1 MKTQFIVLIVAI
13 VFLQLLSQSEAIF
26 SAIAGLLSNLLG
38 KRDLRHLDLDQFD
51 DMFDQPEISAA
62 DMKFLQDLL
71 R

>member
-1 MKTQFIVLIVAI
+1 MKTQFVVLMVAI
-13 VFLQLLSQSEAIF
+13 VFLQLLSQSEAIV
-26 SAIAGLLSNLLG
+26 GLVSTLMKLFG
-38 KRDLRHLDLDQFD
+38 KRDLRNLDFDQFD

>member
-1 MKTQFIVLIVAI
+1 MKTQFVVLLVAI
-13 VFLQLLSQSEAIF
+13 VFLQLLSQSEAMIG
-26 SAIAGLLSNLLG
+26 AMIGALANLLG
-38 KRDLRHLDLDQFD
+38 KRDLRNLDLDQFD

>member
-1 MKTQFIVLIVAI
+1 MKTQFIVLMVAI
-13 VFLQLLSQSEAIF
+13 VFLQFLSQSEAFLGEMIN
-26 SAIAGLLSNLLG
+26 GLVKLIG
-38 KRDLRHLDLDQFD
+38 KRDLRNLDFNQFD

>member
-1 MKTQFIVLIVAI
+1 MKTQFVVLMVAI
-13 VFLQLLSQSEAIF
+13 VFLQLLSQSEAFIT
-26 SAIAGLLSNLLG
+26 GLLNTLSNMFG
-38 KRDLRHLDLDQFD
+38 KRDLRNLDLDQFD

>member
-1 MKTQFIVLIVAI
+1 MKTQFIVLMVAI
-13 VFLQLLSQSEAIF
+13 VFLQLLSQSEAIL
-26 SAIAGLLSNLLG
+26 GLVSTLLNLFG
-38 KRDLRHLDLDQFD
+38 KRDLRNLDFDQFD